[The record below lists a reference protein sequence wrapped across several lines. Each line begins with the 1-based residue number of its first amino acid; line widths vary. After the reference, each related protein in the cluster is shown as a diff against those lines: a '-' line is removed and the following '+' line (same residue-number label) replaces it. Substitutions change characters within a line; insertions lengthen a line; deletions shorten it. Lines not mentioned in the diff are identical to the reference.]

1 MLAAVAAQIAGNV
14 AGRAE
19 ILAEADRHVVVDPTF
34 DFLCPGP
41 WIALTPYRDAA
52 LALHF
57 RVVAVDEMAT
67 LEIHVFRFAWPG
79 HFGRTTAGAHM
90 KFKCVACDVRRGLA
104 FVAYEGRGSVVVS
117 LYGNPVN
124 RRARFVWTGDS
135 LIQRDAGAYQNVSC
149 PGACDQVQKRSARAG
164 RVADHEGEPPD
175 GPRRGQSHLD
185 APVRP
190 GTGPVG

>member
-41 WIALTPYRDAA
+41 WIALTPYRNAA

-57 RVVAVDEMAT
+57 RVVAVDEMTT

-79 HFGRTTAGAHM
+79 QFGRTTAGAHM
-90 KFKCVACDVRRGLA
+90 KFKCVACDVRRRLP

-149 PGACDQVQKRSARAG
+149 PGACVGGCFALAAALKDQLAQDRHLRLGANHAPIFIQPVDQ
-164 RVADHEGEPPD
+164 
-175 GPRRGQSHLD
+175 RGSLE
-185 APVRP
+185 
-190 GTGPVG
+190 